1 MDNREKTGDS
11 RENSV
16 IGLKVRY
23 NEDTDRGNP
32 KMQTPNIVIYSA
44 PNGSV
49 ELKAKLKDD
58 TFGLRRKK

>member
-11 RENSV
+11 RENPV
-16 IGLKVRY
+16 IELKVRD

-32 KMQTPNIVIYSA
+32 KTQTPNIVIYSA

-49 ELKAKLKDD
+49 ELKAKILC
-58 TFGLRRKK
+58 GLRRKK